1 MSRIY
6 LVRHGQAGTREAYD
20 SLSNLGKR
28 QARLLGEYFLS
39 EGIQF
44 TAAFSGTLARQAQT
58 AIEVRAAYKDAGAR
72 FPELA
77 WDCGWNEF
85 DLAGI
90 YRAVAPRLCED
101 DPDFAKEYGEL
112 AARARAAA
120 NEHEAPV
127 NRRWMPCDTKLVE
140 AWIAERYSCDVETWA
155 AFHARVADCRSRLSV
170 VDGDASVVVFTSA
183 TPIGIWT
190 ALAMD
195 IHDKRALRLAGA
207 LRNASYTMLR
217 LREGQVRLDSFNAI
231 PHLTAPELRT
241 YR

>member
-1 MSRIY
+1 LSRIY

-39 EGIQF
+39 EGTQF
-44 TAAFSGTLARQAQT
+44 AAAFSGTLARQAQT
-58 AIEVRAAYKDAGAR
+58 ALEVKAAYHDAGAR

-90 YRAVAPRLCED
+90 YRAFAPRLCEED
-101 DPDFAKEYGEL
+101 AGFAREYREL
-112 AARARAAA
+112 AAQARAAA
-120 NEHEAPV
+120 NQHEAPV

-140 AWIAERYSCDVETWA
+140 AWIARRYSSDVESWA
-155 AFHARVADCRSRLSV
+155 EFHARVTDRRSRLSAI
-170 VDGDASVVVFTSA
+170 GSDASVVVFTSA

-195 IHDKRALRLAGA
+195 IHDERALRLAGA
-207 LRNASYTMLR
+207 LRNASYTTLR
-217 LREGQVRLDSFNAI
+217 LRDGQVRLDSFNAI
-231 PHLTAPELRT
+231 PHLAMPQLRT